1 MILCELR
8 YLYWYIYVLYM
19 GYKYKKVIDKK
30 KQTSLH
36 KEKFKRYQMTKSYAQ
51 SHLMNESDI
60 FTF

>member
-30 KQTSLH
+30 KKNVSAQGKIKTVSNDKIIRSITSH
-36 KEKFKRYQMTKSYAQ
+36 E
-51 SHLMNESDI
+51 
-60 FTF
+60 